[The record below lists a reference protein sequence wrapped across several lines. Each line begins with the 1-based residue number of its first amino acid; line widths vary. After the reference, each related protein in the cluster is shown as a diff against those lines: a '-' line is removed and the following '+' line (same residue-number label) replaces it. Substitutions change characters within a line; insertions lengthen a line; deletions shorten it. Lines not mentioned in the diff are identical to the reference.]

1 MADEAGSAN
10 GGDAPG
16 WPGIAARWTS
26 AGKSGVGTALEG
38 SPLWFT
44 LSHGIL
50 NEVYAPR
57 IDEAMTRD
65 LGFLVTGPDG
75 YFSEPKR
82 DAIHRTTQALAG
94 VPCYQ
99 VRSACRSGRYLLES
113 EVWSDPARLVV
124 LVRIKLNVLKGA
136 AADYRLHALVAP
148 HLANHGADN
157 TAWVGDYKG
166 EPGLYAARD
175 GHALC
180 LMSSA
185 GFGARSA
192 GFVGVSD
199 GWQQLQEGG
208 RLRECYQ
215 RAGHGNVALVGELP
229 AQQEIVLALGF
240 GRNGDEAAIAARAS
254 LAEGAAT
261 IRERY
266 VRPWQ
271 AWHARLRSFPGFP
284 LAATSAMVIK
294 AHESRQIPGA
304 LLASLAV
311 PWGFSKGDG
320 DLGGYHLIWPRDM
333 VESAGALAAV
343 GATTEARD
351 ALVFLAATQEADG
364 HWPQNMW
371 LDGQAYWQGLQL
383 DETALPI
390 LLFDLLAREGALW
403 REDIASARFW
413 PMVRKAAAYVVRNGP
428 VTQQDRW
435 EENGGY
441 TPYTLGAAIAALLA
455 AADWAER
462 CGEPALA
469 PTLRETADS
478 WHAQLDDWLYVRDT
492 ALARRLGLE
501 GYYVRIRPP
510 GRERCVMIRNR
521 SDAAAMA
528 GVDEVISTDALA
540 LVRFG
545 LRAADDPRILATIG
559 AIDATLRQDTQ
570 RGPCWHRYTGD
581 GYGEHADGSPF
592 DGTGEGRL
600 WPLLTGER
608 AHHALA
614 LGRRAEALALCRA
627 LEQFASDEGLL
638 PEQCWDADDLPAL
651 ELLRAR
657 PSGSAMPLVWAHA
670 EYLKLARSIQDGR
683 VYDLP
688 PQAAA
693 RYLAPPAP
701 GLPGAD
707 VPGQGLPSLLRCWSF
722 AQPRE
727 VLRAGEVL
735 RIGLLAPARVH
746 WSGDGWRTTQD
757 AATRDTG
764 LGWHVLDLPTTGIAP
779 GTSIRFT
786 FYWPES
792 RRWEGNDFELALL
805 EPNA

>member
-1 MADEAGSAN
+1 MADEAGGAAGA
-10 GGDAPG
+10 GGEPGNNARQAPG
-16 WPGIAARWTS
+16 WPGIPARWTS

-65 LGFLVTGPDG
+65 LGFLVTGSDG
-75 YFSEPKR
+75 FVSEAKR
-82 DAIHRTTQALAG
+82 DAIHRTTQSIAG

-99 VRSACRSGRYLLES
+99 VRSACRGGRYLLET
-113 EVWSDPARLVV
+113 EVFSDPARLVV
-124 LVRIKLNVLKGA
+124 LVRVKLDVLKGA
-136 AADYRLHALVAP
+136 AGDYRLHALLAP

-157 TAWVGDYKG
+157 SAWVGDYKG

-199 GWQQLQEGG
+199 GWQQLHADG
-208 RLRECYQ
+208 RLRECHE
-215 RAGHGNVALVGELP
+215 RADHGNVALVGELP
-229 AQQEIVLALGF
+229 AQQELVLALGF
-240 GRNGDEAAIAARAS
+240 GRSGEEAAIAARAA

-261 IRERY
+261 IRDRY

-271 AWHARLRSFPGFP
+271 AWHSRLRAMPGFP

-320 DLGGYHLIWPRDM
+320 DLGGYHLVWPRDM
-333 VESAGALAAV
+333 VESAGALAAI
-343 GATTEARD
+343 GAVAEARG

-371 LDGQAYWQGLQL
+371 LDGTPYWQGLQL

-390 LLFDLLAREGALW
+390 LLFDLLAREGVLT
-403 REDIASARFW
+403 REDIATRRFW
-413 PMVRKAAAYVVRNGP
+413 PMVRSAAAYVVRNGP

-469 PTLRETADS
+469 PLLRETADS

-492 ALARRLGLE
+492 ALAGRLGVQ

-521 SDAAAMA
+521 GGDGMLGA
-528 GVDEVISTDALA
+528 DEVISADALA

-545 LRAADDPRILATIG
+545 LRAPEDPRILATIRT
-559 AIDATLRQDTQ
+559 IDATLRQDTA
-570 RGPCWHRYTGD
+570 RGACWHRYTGD

-592 DGTGEGRL
+592 DGSGQGRL

-608 AHHALA
+608 AHHVLA
-614 LGRRAEALALCRA
+614 TGRREEALSLCRA
-627 LEQFASDEGLL
+627 MEQFASDEGLL

-693 RYLAPPAP
+693 RYVAQPAP
-701 GLPGAD
+701 ASP
-707 VPGQGLPSLLRCWSF
+707 LRGWSF
-722 AQPRE
+722 ALPRE
-727 VLRAGEVL
+727 RLRAGEVL
-735 RIGLLAPARVH
+735 RIGVLAPARVH
-746 WSGDGWRTTQD
+746 WSGDGWRGTQD

-764 LGWHVLDLPTTGIAP
+764 LGWHVLDLPTTGLAA
-779 GTSIRFT
+779 GDTLRFT
-786 FYWPES
+786 FYWPGS
-792 RRWEGNDFELALL
+792 GRWEGSDFEVAIV
-805 EPNA
+805 EPAA